1 MLGLRF
7 LTKSIK
13 TMFGFKELNVL
24 HKFLFE
30 IQCKSDPVV
39 SRTPRDIP
47 EQKDVRILIEGMG
60 NCGATFVANKMYR
73 SSCGF

>member
-39 SRTPRDIP
+39 SGTPQDFP
-47 EQKDVRILIEGMG
+47 EQKNEGMG